1 LRAGSIDGV
10 DTLSAA
16 LGETIRRH
24 RVVLKLSQEQ
34 LAERAGLHR
43 THISYLERGLRSP
56 TVAVLARI
64 AEALGVRTWQLL
76 REAEEER
83 RL

>member
-1 LRAGSIDGV
+1 V

-24 RVVLKLSQEQ
+24 RVVHRLSQEQ

-43 THISYLERGLRSP
+43 THISYIERGLRSP
-56 TVAVLARI
+56 TVTVLTRI
-64 AEALGVRTWQLL
+64 AEALGVPTWQLL
-76 REAEEER
+76 REAESDGR
-83 RL
+83 S